1 MTDISKAYC
10 AMRDEEMRIKK
21 QKKKQEKI
29 IKKERIERIEK
40 LTERIERIEK
50 ILKISEIDNKFSIF
64 QKEIEEKFKI
74 KK

>member
-10 AMRDEEMRIKK
+10 AMRDEEIKLKK

-29 IKKERIERIEK
+29 IKKERIEK

-64 QKEIEEKFKI
+64 QKEMEEKFKI